1 MKATVT
7 GCHRFCAHKRKG
19 GKQPYMLYHT
29 YIHMHTHVRTFHCLH
44 SSNSV
49 FKVTLNLLPKE
60 HHKHEKHVALSLVF
74 RSEMPTAQQFCQL
87 SGDVSETEQ
96 EKKRLNSKVYVE
108 KALSLT

>member
-96 EKKRLNSKVYVE
+96 KKKD
-108 KALSLT
+108 